1 MEGTMHPH
9 LDPLSDWD
17 LIQLCLA
24 GNDSAFK
31 VLVTR
36 HQPSLMFSIRTLLRR
51 ERFDTHLVEDMAQSV
66 WLALIDKRY
75 DRLARYQ
82 ALRGASLNT
91 YLHTIAEQLLHLRHR
106 SEGDRQAREVPLEGY
121 DRLDPAADNGL
132 VQAEFDEYKDS
143 LTPKERWYVKEQLMN
158 NPDDQPKK
166 SSPSSANAR
175 QLKHRAQKKWDD
187 HIGNG

>member
-1 MEGTMHPH
+1 
-9 LDPLSDWD
+9 
-17 LIQLCLA
+17 
-24 GNDSAFK
+24 
-31 VLVTR
+31 
-36 HQPSLMFSIRTLLRR
+36 MFSIRTLLRGQS
-51 ERFDTHLVEDMAQSV
+51 FDTHLVEDMAQSV

-75 DRLARYQ
+75 ERLARYK
-82 ALRGASLNT
+82 ASHGASLNT
-91 YLHTIAEQLLHLRHR
+91 YLHSIAEQLLHLRHR
-106 SEGDRQAREVPLEGY
+106 SEGDRQAREVSLEGH

-143 LTPKERWYVKEQLMN
+143 LTPKERWFVKEHLMN